1 MEIHVTILDRLNQ
14 FVCILLYMFIMMI
27 FNLGI
32 QERVQLAR
40 VQNYQPRPIIKKR
53 LKTGTISLI
62 KPLCI

>member
-14 FVCILLYMFIMMI
+14 FVCIRLYMFIMMI
-27 FNLGI
+27 FNLSF

-40 VQNYQPRPIIKKR
+40 VQNYQTRPIIKKR